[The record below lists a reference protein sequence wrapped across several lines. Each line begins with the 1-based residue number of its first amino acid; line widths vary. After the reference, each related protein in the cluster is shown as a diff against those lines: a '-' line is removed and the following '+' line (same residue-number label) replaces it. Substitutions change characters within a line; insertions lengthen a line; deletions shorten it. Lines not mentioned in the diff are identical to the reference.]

1 MSATQ
6 NAVENLDLQKLN
18 DQDKAEIR
26 QFLENQQQRSSIQSQ
41 THQLTQVCWNKC
53 VPGAVKNGKLD
64 GTEEA
69 CLANCVNRMMDINFL
84 TLKHLNSMRGA

>member
-26 QFLENQQQRSSIQSQ
+26 QFLENQQQRSSIQSRECKF
-41 THQLTQVCWNKC
+41 LGC
-53 VPGAVKNGKLD
+53 
-64 GTEEA
+64 
-69 CLANCVNRMMDINFL
+69 CLLLSSSC
-84 TLKHLNSMRGA
+84 HWQE